1 MINIYKNT
9 LYVSGRQPQGEQVA
23 VPCQARGVATDLRD
37 SCSVLRAVRPDGV
50 VGGFADPSAP
60 SSPWSL
66 EGGFPRRPFLFS
78 KQPFARTPSPPRDSH
93 LPQRSHQSQARS
105 RPFAVPSSESP
116 ESPPVVPAAAVHAKP
131 REHPVPLA
139 PEALSVCPPAR
150 SPPALLHVPRASPTR
165 PPHRAMNHGPRAQV
179 AGRMQPG
186 VRTGLDVKPEGD
198 GDDGHA
204 RSSE

>member
-9 LYVSGRQPQGEQVA
+9 LYVSGRQPQGERVA

-93 LPQRSHQSQARS
+93 LPQRSHQSQARP
-105 RPFAVPSSESP
+105 RPFAAPSP
-116 ESPPVVPAAAVHAKP
+116 SPPSP
-131 REHPVPLA
+131 RPWSPLQQCA
-139 PEALSVCPPAR
+139 PSHVNTQFPSRPRLCPCA
-150 SPPALLHVPRASPTR
+150 PP
-165 PPHRAMNHGPRAQV
+165 HGPRLRFSTCL
-179 AGRMQPG
+179 GRRQPG
-186 VRTGLDVKPEGD
+186 GLT
-198 GDDGHA
+198 A
-204 RSSE
+204 R